1 MTDLVLL
8 SRDGDTATVAL
19 NRGERMNAF
28 NLAMWDALRHPHQSH
43 RTLPADAGHAGPGGA
58 GRALDRA

>member
-19 NRGERMNAF
+19 IPNLDNNHPFHRG
-28 NLAMWDALRHPHQSH
+28 L
-43 RTLPADAGHAGPGGA
+43 
-58 GRALDRA
+58 